1 MNHYKNIFFIGIG
14 GIGMS
19 ALARY
24 FRLSEKVVYGYD
36 RTKTQLT
43 TKLEQ
48 EGIAIHYTDDL
59 SNIPYE
65 LTPENTLIITTPA
78 VPKSNIEWNYFIE
91 KGFTIQKRSEVL
103 GEITKNTFC
112 FAVAGTHGKTTTT
125 AILGH
130 ILYQSDVEVT
140 AFVGGIVE
148 NYNSNLIGNGKKV
161 IVVEADEFDRS
172 FLNLHPNIACITSMD
187 ADHLD
192 IYGDKSNFEKSFIE
206 FADKIRDKSKFFASE
221 NVELNATKVGFS
233 DNVSIKI
240 ENVRIENG
248 LSVFDLKTK
257 TQTLKNISFNLY
269 GKHNI
274 NNASMA
280 IAMAKAYGISNEN
293 IRKAL
298 ENFQGIERR
307 FSYKIKTENL
317 VLIDDY
323 AHHPTEINAIYN
335 TVKELYPNK
344 KKMVIFQP
352 HLFSRTRD
360 FLDDFASSLSQFDQV
375 VLLDIYPARELPIDG
390 ISSDLLLEKIAN
402 KNKKLVQKTHL
413 NDCVLYSNVEII
425 IVLGAGDI
433 ADLVLPLKE
442 FLEKQKI
449 KK

>member
-1 MNHYKNIFFIGIG
+1 MKPYKNIFFIGIG

-24 FRLSEKVVYGYD
+24 FRLSEKVICGYD

-43 TKLEQ
+43 TQLEQ
-48 EGIAIHYTDDL
+48 EGINLHYTDDL
-59 SNIPYE
+59 NNIPSE
-65 LTPENTLIITTPA
+65 LTPENTLVITTPA
-78 VPKSNIEWNYFIE
+78 VPKSNIEWNYFIK
-91 KGFTIQKRSEVL
+91 KGFTIKKRAEVV

-130 ILYQSDVEVT
+130 ILHQSGIEVT

-148 NYNSNLIGNGKKV
+148 NYHSNLIGNGKKV
-161 IVVEADEFDRS
+161 SVVEADEFDRS
-172 FLNLHPNIACITSMD
+172 FLNLHPDIACVTSMD

-192 IYGDKSNFEKSFIE
+192 IYGDKSNFEQSFIE
-206 FADKIRDKSKFFASE
+206 FADKVRDKSKFFTPE
-221 NVELNATKVGFS
+221 NVEINATKVGFS
-233 DNVSIKI
+233 DTVSFRA
-240 ENVRIENG
+240 ENVRTENG
-248 LSVFDLKTK
+248 MFVFDLKTK
-257 TQTLKNISFNLY
+257 EETIKNLRFNLH
-269 GKHNI
+269 GKHNLS
-274 NNASMA
+274 NVLMA
-280 IAMAKAYGISNEN
+280 IAMAKTYGISDEN
-293 IRKAL
+293 IRKAIA
-298 ENFQGIERR
+298 NFKGIERR

-335 TVKELYPNK
+335 AVKELYPNQK
-344 KKMVIFQP
+344 NMVIFQP

-375 VLLDIYPARELPIDG
+375 VLLDIYPARELPIEG
-390 ISSDLLLEKIAN
+390 ISSDLLLEKITN
-402 KNKKLVQKTHL
+402 KNKKLVEKTNL
-413 NDCVLYSNVEII
+413 NEMVLSSEASII
-425 IVLGAGDI
+425 TMLGAGDI

-442 FLEKQKI
+442 ILEKQKI